1 MKNLCYLVCFIL
13 LSYKVLA
20 QTPDW
25 KWYIL
30 DGAAV
35 QNFNTNANT
44 YNLPSQISGFA
55 LTGVAVPSLPA
66 NNFVPSDQLFVI
78 YTDSTFSIKDVSSDI
93 STNGNVGF
101 STNALVKCLYWT
113 DKYDN
118 EDLPDNMTINSSPV
132 IISNTNLPI
141 SNTLSMIVHQNA
153 VPNRDVVVIIPREP
167 WDNCE
172 NVKFSFNKD
181 VFDTLNLFDN
191 NPIFPYNFEDFSY
204 VQTQGEISL
213 NINNPF
219 KYSFIALKTRNVNV
233 GSNDTTTLYLT
244 CLDSATTQID
254 SLKVPILKAH
264 DPNYV
269 KVQCVSLPQNSINTV
284 KYEVACFNDGL
295 ASAVNPEI
303 KMKLPS
309 QLNANTVCI
318 DSYYIGG
325 TKYGWLGSPNKLT
338 YSLIPGNK
346 IVFRF
351 IANLDPNQGA
361 SIQFCVKGKPDV
373 NLLNAGIS
381 LEPTQ
386 DFTMFNLD
394 LYSIVNFYD
403 IKKGENDRSPSVCNC
418 KCKKEVKNHC
428 LVPWFNQKK
437 KQ

>member
-78 YTDSTFSIKDVSSDI
+78 YTDSTFSIKDVSSNI

-153 VPNRDVVVIIPREP
+153 VPDRDVVAIIPKTTLSKCRSP
-167 WDNCE
+167 R
-172 NVKFSFNKD
+172 FSYNKQ
-181 VFDTLNLFDN
+181 VFKTLDLFDGK
-191 NPIFPYNFEDFSY
+191 PVFPFNADDYSTYGIID
-204 VQTQGEISL
+204 L
-213 NINNPF
+213 KINNSIN
-219 KYSFIALKTRNVNV
+219 YSFVALETRDIFV
-233 GSNDTTTLYLT
+233 GPQDSTTLYLT
-244 CLDSATTQID
+244 CELSTGISEHID
-254 SLKVPILKAH
+254 SLRVPILAAH

-269 KVQCVSLPQNSINTV
+269 KVKCVSWPENNVYTV
-284 KYEVACFNDGL
+284 KYEVSCFNDGL
-295 ASAVNPEI
+295 AYAISPEI
-303 KMKLPS
+303 KMTLPS
-309 QLNANTVCI
+309 DLNGNIVCV
-318 DSYYIGG
+318 DSYNIGG
-325 TKYGWLGSPNKLT
+325 VKYAFNNSNKLS
-338 YSLIPGNK
+338 YNLISGNK
-346 IVFRF
+346 IEFKF
-351 IANLDPNQGA
+351 LDNLAPNHRA
-361 SIQFCVKGKPDV
+361 SIQFCVKGKPGV
-373 NLLNAGIS
+373 NLLDAGIS
-381 LEPTQ
+381 LQPIKDSTN
-386 DFTMFNLD
+386 FNGIP
-394 LYSIVNFYD
+394 YSIDNFYD
-403 IKKGENDRSPSVCNC
+403 IKMCEKTRFPSVCNC
-418 KCKKEVKNHC
+418 NCKKRVKNHC
-428 LVPWFNQKK
+428 LLRWFNRKK